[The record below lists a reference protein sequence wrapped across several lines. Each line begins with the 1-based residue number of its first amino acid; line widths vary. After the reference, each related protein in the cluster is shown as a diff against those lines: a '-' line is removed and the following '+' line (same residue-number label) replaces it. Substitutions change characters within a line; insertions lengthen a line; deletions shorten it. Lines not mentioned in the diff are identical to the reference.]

1 MFFAN
6 EQSGESGQLSLSFK
20 RLARKAFLEDWPMK
34 LVALVI
40 TLALWFGVNFLR
52 TPTTETYTDI
62 PLNLRAPGNMDVT
75 YSDFQ
80 KVTIRVSGDSAKLDA
95 LNKNSLT
102 LTRDLTDVGPGQST
116 VELTTDNVAIV
127 LPMGV
132 KLVEIQPSRIPVR
145 IETVEE
151 KDIAVQASIEGR
163 PAEGYEVYYSNPVP
177 QKVRVR
183 GPSSYIKSLEF
194 VSTEKINIE
203 NKTGDFVAK
212 QVPVSLLNPKAALL
226 DSVVVDV
233 SFRIDEKRIERSF
246 GVPVKDDPAGRS
258 VYVLLY
264 GPQSLIEKI
273 KPADLKAAIEKTD
286 SGEDSA
292 NTILPTE
299 LQDKVEIRRQEI
311 RGRKTGR

>member
-1 MFFAN
+1 MFFGN
-6 EQSGESGQLSLSFK
+6 EQSGDREQLSISFK

-40 TLALWFGVNFLR
+40 TLGLWLGVNLLR
-52 TPTTETYTDI
+52 TTTTETYTDI

-80 KVTIRVSGDSAKLDA
+80 KVTIRLSGDSTKLDG

-116 VELTTDNVAIV
+116 VELTTDNVSIA
-127 LPMGV
+127 LPVGI
-132 KLVEIQPSRIPVR
+132 KLIEIQPSRIPVR
-145 IETVEE
+145 IETLEE
-151 KDIAVQASIEGR
+151 KDIPVEASTEGR
-163 PAEGYEVYYSNPVP
+163 PAEGYEVYYANPTP

-194 VSTEKINIE
+194 VSTEKIDIE
-203 NKTGDFVAK
+203 NKSGDFIAR
-212 QVPVSLLNPKAALL
+212 QVPVSPLNPKAILL

-233 SFRIDEKRIERSF
+233 SFRIDEKRTEKAFVI
-246 GVPVKDDPAGRS
+246 PVKDDPSARS

-264 GPQSLIEKI
+264 GPQSQLEKI
-273 KPADLKAAIEKTD
+273 KPGDLKAEIEKND
-286 SGEDSA
+286 AGED
-292 NTILPTE
+292 TGKVILPAE